1 MRCTVLSS
9 GAIKVDLTNFY
20 KRVLPSQG
28 VYGSSEIFYSDR
40 VGKKICVNKGFYTL
54 DELVNKTIWLENN
67 HAGSDVYFALA
78 AFNEIATF
86 SDAYQ
91 KTVFR
96 RTNKNVRAIR
106 SLYLDLDVKDGS
118 FESQQVAEKSIL
130 DVCVANGWPFPLM
143 VSSGAG
149 IHSYWPLDR
158 EIDAATFQVVQRAM
172 LSKVTH
178 VFKDINID
186 GLVDPARI
194 LRPIGTTNKKYSPPK
209 PVYLMRDCEYINADA
224 FIKSFGDLSTIE
236 APKGDGEEIIAGE
249 PDGHLS
255 SYQIVTECQQVRECG
270 LQTEPVWRAG
280 LSVARLCRNGRKVAH
295 FLSAMDKK
303 RYTPEDTDR
312 KLDQLNHQQGVKG
325 MPTTCR
331 TFNMMRPNIC
341 TMCKH
346 WPEVMRAE
354 LKSPVTLG
362 IKPKQDIPDLSTL
375 PVHNLASRNS
385 TPLASTA
392 TAGAVVS
399 APPPV
404 VTTTPPEPQFGGGW
418 CIPSIHQIAD
428 NIIVEKSPTLRYQC
442 RTPNNT
448 TEPALIGTVI
458 ITYKEGEDEG
468 TPVYMSRDVMVPIA
482 CYEAKDDKGN
492 WEQSTVWRIYSRGKQ
507 GFKDVKI
514 ANSDLHGND
523 AIKRIANFGVTV
535 ENAKHFGPFAEC
547 LRGLLTNA
555 RSVLPIYKEYDHL
568 GWIDND
574 TFSLGTT
581 AYKRL
586 PDNTILKI
594 DLSKNDDT
602 AVVTEYI
609 RKDGTLEDWK
619 NAFNVFG
626 KPGNEHMA
634 FAALATFGSPLMR
647 FTNQGGL
654 TISVVSSES
663 GTGKS
668 TMQRVSMAAWGDP
681 RGLVKHQLGPSSG
694 ITLHA
699 FTSFLGIMHSLPAEI
714 DELSKMPD
722 EQVGGLLY
730 LISSGEERQ
739 RANSSGKIRMT
750 NGKWGN
756 LTVVSSNKSLRDQIA
771 SSEMRESD
779 AMIKRLIELTPPAT
793 QRSGQDWLEAS
804 RVLDKV
810 GRFNYGIAG
819 EIYAQYLVANSAILE
834 DRVQKKISD
843 MVIRANGDQSER
855 FWFAGAACI
864 FVGAEL
870 AKMAGLHDYDLS
882 HLEDWFFTVLL
893 PEMRAGS
900 ESNSIDDSNIL
911 GDLLTDLL
919 RETLIVRSA
928 EIPASDSAA
937 VGYAVRTPNYS
948 AIYVRAEVK
957 EKRAFIST
965 AAVRKW
971 AERNKMQYTSV
982 LNSLE
987 KSGVLVNRSVR
998 VSLGKGVKGFETIGG
1013 TRLRCVEVSID
1024 PDRVIEMAKEKD
1036 VMENGTATPE

>member
-1 MRCTVLSS
+1 MDLLS
-9 GAIKVDLTNFY
+9 FY
-20 KRVLPSQG
+20 RRVLPPNG

-40 VGKKICVNKGFYTL
+40 VGKKICVNKGVRTL
-54 DELVNKTIWLENN
+54 EELANKTFWLERN

-78 AFNEIATF
+78 AYKEIETF
-86 SDAYQ
+86 SDVYQ
-91 KTVFR
+91 KSFFR

-106 SLYLDLDVKDGS
+106 SLYLDLDVKGGS
-118 FESQQVAEKSIL
+118 FASQKAAAKSIL
-130 DVCVANGWPFPLM
+130 NACVANGWPFPLM

-158 EIDAATFQVVQRAM
+158 EIDVATFQAAQRAM
-172 LSKVTH
+172 LSRVTH
-178 VFKDINID
+178 IFKDITID

-194 LRPIGTTNKKYSPPK
+194 LRPIGTTNKKYTPPK
-209 PVYLMRDCEYINADA
+209 PVYLLRDCEYINTDM
-224 FIKSFGDLSTIE
+224 FLKSFGDLS
-236 APKGDGEEIIAGE
+236 KVEEPDENEEVIAGE
-249 PDGHLS
+249 PNGHLS
-255 SYQIVTECQQVRECG
+255 SYQIITECQQIRESG

-280 LSVARLCRNGRKVAH
+280 LSVARLCKNGRKVAH

-303 RYTPEDTDR
+303 RYTPEGTDR

-341 TMCKH
+341 TMCRH

-375 PVHNLASRNS
+375 PVIKLANS
-385 TPLASTA
+385 NTPLASEA
-392 TAGAVVS
+392 AAPAPSAAPVPLPVANV
-399 APPPV
+399 APP
-404 VTTTPPEPQFGGGW
+404 EQRSDRGW
-418 CIPSIHQIAD
+418 YIPAIHQIAD
-428 NIIVEKSPTLRYQC
+428 NIIVEKSPTLKYQC

-448 TEPALIGTVI
+448 SEPALIGTVR

-482 CYEAKDDKGN
+482 CYEAKDDRGN

-507 GFKDVKI
+507 GFRDVKI

-555 RSVLPIYKEYDHL
+555 RSILPIYKEYDHL
-568 GWIDND
+568 GWIDNS

-581 AYKRL
+581 AYQRL
-586 PDNTILKI
+586 PDNTISRI
-594 DLSKNDDT
+594 ELSKNDST

-609 RKDGTLEDWK
+609 RKDGSLEDWI

-626 KPGNEHMA
+626 KAGNEYMA
-634 FAALATFGSPLMR
+634 FAALATFGSPLMQ

-654 TISVVSSES
+654 TIAVVSSES

-779 AMIKRLIELTPPAT
+779 AMIKRLIELTPPAA
-793 QRSGQDWLEAS
+793 QRSGQDWLDAS

-834 DRVQKKISD
+834 DRVQKKISE

-870 AKMAGLHDYDLS
+870 AKMAGLHNYDLS
-882 HLEDWFFTVLL
+882 HLEEWFFNVLL

-900 ESNSIDDSNIL
+900 ESNSIDDGNVL

-928 EIPASDSAA
+928 EVPASESEAI
-937 VGYAVRTPNYS
+937 GYAVRTPNYS
-948 AIYVRAEVK
+948 SIYVRAEVK
-957 EKRAFIST
+957 EKRAFISSV
-965 AAVRKW
+965 AIRKW
-971 AERNKMQYTSV
+971 ADKNKMQYTSV
-982 LNSLE
+982 LKSLE
-987 KSGVLVNRSVR
+987 KAGVLVKRTTR
-998 VSLGKGVKGFETIGG
+998 ISLGKGVKGFETIGG
-1013 TRLRCVEVSID
+1013 TRLRCIEVSID

-1036 VMENGTATPE
+1036 VMENGTATPEQIRPS